1 MADAEYEE
9 SSLLSKS
16 MESSSSSDGNAD
28 FDEEVD
34 TCKATTLDINP
45 YMFEPEW
52 SSDGDETPEVEG
64 NVTDIEPEGPDR
76 RENTEW
82 CTCGQCH
89 PLDSQE
95 ECICCQEISRVVDRI
110 ELAPGDEK
118 PKCITE
124 HPGFQ
129 SVVLDRDVLETAYY
143 VYRQQYGPMNL
154 THNSQ
159 YRYVAYRQLCR
170 WCWKWLGKRIRVV
183 LPACCVHKILQEF
196 PLADGEQRTG
206 YRDPH

>member
-1 MADAEYEE
+1 MLIF
-9 SSLLSKS
+9 SIRS
-16 MESSSSSDGNAD
+16 
-28 FDEEVD
+28 
-34 TCKATTLDINP
+34 
-45 YMFEPEW
+45 
-52 SSDGDETPEVEG
+52 
-64 NVTDIEPEGPDR
+64 R
-76 RENTEW
+76 

-95 ECICCQEISRVVDRI
+95 ECIYCQEISRVVDRI

-129 SVVLDRDVLETAYY
+129 SVVLDTDVLETAYY

-154 THNSQ
+154 THNSLICPKLKRNNKIYTRPFMYIIIHNLVCRQ